1 MSKKKKISLV
11 IGLILFVVLAAG
23 SIGGSSSSSSSSP
36 SSSTSSSSS
45 EKKDTKAKE
54 KEKPKEEIGK
64 LGTPY
69 VTNHFEVTA
78 KEIAVKKSVQAGYD
92 SLDPEE
98 GAKYVVINVTA
109 KNISNESK
117 TLITSGKLLLGEGAD
132 QIELLHDESIL
143 ADGYGTFLDSVN
155 PKLSKST
162 KIVYKIP
169 AEYADKTMVWDA
181 FGSGKYIKLQ

>member
-23 SIGGSSSSSSSSP
+23 SVGGSSSSSP

-45 EKKDTKAKE
+45 EKKETKSKE

-78 KEIAVKKSVQAGYD
+78 KEVTVKKSVQAGYD

-117 TLITSGKLLLGEGAD
+117 TLVTSGKLLLGDGAD

-169 AEYADKTMVWDA
+169 AEYAEKTMVWDA